1 MWGEVLLLC
10 LSGSL
15 YPIALAA
22 ILAYLGG
29 PTPLRNAVAFMAGGA
44 LVCAVTG
51 VGIAIAVKK
60 LGLFAL

>member
-1 MWGEVLLLC
+1 LH
-10 LSGSL
+10 
-15 YPIALAA
+15 
-22 ILAYLGG
+22 
-29 PTPLRNAVAFMAGGA
+29 NAVAFMAGGA